1 MSRIEYVNEIT
12 IDFDL
17 DTAIMLDRI
26 INSAITISCLIS
38 CLPIDPECYPSIE
51 KLKTLSQLS
60 GLITIKLPNV
70 VLLDT
75 DCLEYKGIKEAK
87 EV

>member
-1 MSRIEYVNEIT
+1 MKCVNEIT
-12 IDFDL
+12 IDFDI
-17 DTAIMLDRI
+17 DTAILLRQI
-26 INSAITISCLIS
+26 LNSAIEASIMSG
-38 CLPIDPECYPSIE
+38 LPVDPKCYPLVE
-51 KLKTLSQLS
+51 KLKTISELS

-70 VLLDT
+70 VLFDT